1 MKELN
6 LIERKMLVE
15 EFSKLPVEFFSR
27 MRHLQPQIGCLNCCK
42 ICSKFASKNSDYWS
56 KEQIDNIVYALKEV
70 SSKYR
75 DNYPFLVWD
84 RAEYRPGIIFS
95 YLDNDIGTYPYLDY
109 FVEKLH
115 DNLGVKTR
123 ISTIGFSRF
132 NNELNEIHQRINNTL
147 LDTLGGVRLSF
158 TPYAIGWKDDE
169 NFSKKDYALD
179 MANFL
184 NIYKK
189 YYEYAGSGSR
199 QMCVEIRYKPLSK
212 SCEVINKDILGHY
225 IILCENYLFISKDKN
240 IHFKI
245 SQVNDAYNH
254 RITINNEPIMFY
266 KFYLKKKINDQT
278 IRELIQNN
286 FVISDETIILLREN
300 CKTYMFENKEG
311 IYYTFDPHIEEDG
324 CYGIQ
329 VYPYNNVRKK
339 SGYLITERYFLNVLF
354 KYKKKINMENV
365 TWNNVNDILIE
376 LELLAQDYLNKGIQ
390 EVSDYIREEVIDTIN
405 WYTYALKEANYS
417 PSVFFDRNFTI
428 DTGIICNLGRGY
440 EVFQNITSTV
450 NEPLTPTHERNYGN
464 KLSTMTE
471 EGSVWRLSCGFND
484 EIIVEELDL
493 RKTASKRGQISFYTR
508 LLSNVPNER
517 VRYKELNNKYLIPG
531 QRSKE

>member
-1 MKELN
+1 MNN
-6 LIERKMLVE
+6 LALKERKMLIE

-27 MRHLQPQIGCLNCCK
+27 MRHLQPQIGCLNCCS
-42 ICSKFASKNSDYWS
+42 ICSKFASKNSEYWN
-56 KEQIDNIVYALKEV
+56 KEQIDNVVYALKEV
-70 SSKYR
+70 ASKYR
-75 DNYPFLVWD
+75 ENSPFLVWD

-109 FVEKLH
+109 YVEKLY
-115 DNLGVKTR
+115 NVLGVKTR
-123 ISTIGFSRF
+123 ISTIGFSRY
-132 NNELNEIHQRINNTL
+132 NEELNLIHKRINDNL

-184 NIYKK
+184 SIYKK

-199 QMCVEIRYKPLSK
+199 QMCVEIRYKPLCK
-212 SCEVINKDILGHY
+212 KAEVINTDILGHY
-225 IILCENYLFISKDKN
+225 VIICDNYLFISKERN
-240 IHFKI
+240 INFKI
-245 SQVNDAYNH
+245 SQVIDAYDH
-254 RITINNEPIMFY
+254 RIKINNSPVLFY
-266 KFYLKKKINDQT
+266 KFYAKEKINEE
-278 IRELIQNN
+278 IIHKLIQNN
-286 FVISDETIILLREN
+286 FINNSSDLILLKEN

-311 IYYTFDPHIEEDG
+311 IYYTFDPHIESDG

-329 VYPYNNVRKK
+329 VYPYNDKRKK

-354 KYKKKINMENV
+354 KYLKNQNTKDYTWKNV
-365 TWNNVNDILIE
+365 EEVLASLKMLIE
-376 LELLAQDYLNKGIQ
+376 DYRNKGI
-390 EVSDYIREEVIDTIN
+390 EEIANYIEKDILETLN
-405 WYTYALKEANYS
+405 WYVFALKEAKYS
-417 PSVFFDRNFTI
+417 PSVFFDANFTI
-428 DTGIICNLGRGY
+428 DTGIICNLGRGF
-440 EVFQNITSTV
+440 EVFQSITNTV

-464 KLSTMTE
+464 KLSTMTQ

-493 RKTASKRGQISFYTR
+493 GKTASKRGQIAFYTR
-508 LLSNVPNER
+508 LSSNIENER
-517 VRYKELNNKYLIPG
+517 VRYNDLKCKYLIPG